1 MDEYS
6 HIGFMGCTFINNIY
20 TGKELEMEITDKIV
34 LREADTTTK
43 DDNLPERVRVRACTK
58 VAKWKNI
65 SIERCENEGNLY
77 VGLSCQDSSVGYVD
91 SDIAVQIR
99 IEDIPVFLEKVKQ
112 MYNIQVIKEHKRKWS
127 NYND

>member
-6 HIGFMGCTFINNIY
+6 HIGFMGCTFINSIY

-34 LREADTTTK
+34 LREANTTTK
-43 DDNLPERVRVRACTK
+43 DDNLPERVRVRAWTE

-65 SIERCENEGNLY
+65 RIEQCEDEGDMFVGLHCADSSIEYTEG
-77 VGLSCQDSSVGYVD
+77 
-91 SDIAVQIR
+91 DISMQIR

>member
-6 HIGFMGCTFINNIY
+6 RIGFMGCTFINSIY

-34 LREADTTTK
+34 LREANITSE
-43 DDNLPERVRVRACTK
+43 DDNYPNRVNVRACTE

-65 SIERCENEGNLY
+65 SIERCEDEGNLY
-77 VGLSCQDSSVGYVD
+77 VGLSCQDSSVGYVK
-91 SDIAVQIR
+91 SDIAIQIR

-112 MYNIQVIKEHKRKWS
+112 MYNIQVIKQHKRKWS
-127 NYND
+127 NND